1 MRKKEK
7 RGRRGRRTR
16 KRKRESPSVVVC
28 RRTPG
33 LAKALRWLQALPQLS
48 GGHQPSS
55 LRDPSQGPPERV
67 SRQDLPERKSRGR
80 KTTKVLSAPRT

>member
-7 RGRRGRRTR
+7 RGRRTR
-16 KRKRESPSVVVC
+16 KRKRESPSVVVS

-33 LAKALRWLQALPQLS
+33 LAKALRRLQALPQLS

-55 LRDPSQGPPERV
+55 LREPSQGPPGRV
-67 SRQDLPERKSRGR
+67 SRQDLPERKTRGEER
-80 KTTKVLSAPRT
+80 KTTKALSAPRT